1 MSLFGL
7 FLEGL
12 LSFLSPCVL
21 PLVPLYM
28 SYLTNDLNNKEEKKN
43 NVFLMTVFFV
53 LGISVIFLILALS
66 VNKLKPFMEDYKEVI
81 SIVGGTIIIVFGL
94 HETGLINISCL
105 NIEKRL
111 NVNLNYG
118 NTSYLRAFILGFLFS
133 FSWSP
138 CIGPMLSSAVLIAA
152 SETYGAL
159 YILVYAL
166 GLVVPFLLT
175 GLFTSTILDFL
186 KAKKNIL
193 KYVSIVSGVIL
204 VAYGFYMIYSG
215 SKEIAE
221 LKSTV
226 TSKSEEN
233 SGVYVPDYDFIDQFG
248 NTINLS
254 DYKDKYIM
262 LNFVATWCGY
272 CINEIP
278 EYTSFSKYDDNVVC
292 FYVMSTLSSGVSEE
306 EILKFIEDNDIKVP
320 VLIDRDNILYSKCSV
335 SGFPTLFIIDKTG
348 EFLGYV
354 AGALN
359 YDSFVSL
366 ANEHC
371 K

>member
-28 SYLTNDLNNKEEKKN
+28 SYLTSEKNDDKKKN
-43 NVFLMTVFFV
+43 NLFLLTIFFV
-53 LGISVIFLILALS
+53 LGISVVFLILALS
-66 VNKLKPFMEDYKEVI
+66 IDKLKPFIENYSEVI
-81 SIVGGTIIIVFGL
+81 SIVGGTIIIIFGL
-94 HETGLINISCL
+94 HEVGLINISCL
-105 NIEKRL
+105 NFEKRI
-111 NVNLNYG
+111 NINLDNIKVVYI
-118 NTSYLRAFILGFLFS
+118 RAFILGFLFS

-166 GLVVPFLLT
+166 GLIIPFLLT

-186 KAKKNIL
+186 KNKRKIL
-193 KYVSIVSGVIL
+193 KYVTIVSGVIL
-204 VAYGFYMIYSG
+204 IAYGIYMIYGG
-215 SKEIAE
+215 SKEIVA
-221 LKSTV
+221 LKNNANTE
-226 TSKSEEN
+226 SEEN
-233 SGVYVPDYDFIDQFG
+233 NGVYVPDYEFIDQYG
-248 NTINLS
+248 NNINLL
-254 DYKDKYIM
+254 DYKDKYVM
-262 LNFVATWCGY
+262 LNFVATWCTY

-278 EYTSFSKYDDNVVC
+278 EYTLFSEYDENIVC

-320 VLIDRDNILYSKCSV
+320 VLIDRDNVLYSKCSV
-335 SGFPTLFIIDKTG
+335 SGYPTLFIVDKNSK
-348 EFLGYV
+348 FLGYI
-354 AGALN
+354 AGAMN
-359 YDSFVSL
+359 YDGFVSL